1 MSGTTEDR
9 KWAVA
14 VHGADQDI
22 AKHQEAILQ
31 LKSYRNTLLPISQL
45 PPEILS
51 RIFLLVR
58 GYDPY
63 ETRSSISWIDLSCVS
78 RHWRS
83 IALNCLTLWTFL
95 PLQYTLWTQEML
107 RRSKNANLTV
117 HATFSVR
124 THPPKVS
131 AIVLALSHMA
141 RIKTMTLSNLDP
153 DVATEIFSQ
162 LPRSAPQLEFL
173 YISSDYFPGP
183 RIPDDAL
190 WGTSRLHN
198 LQLWNCELNWDSQI
212 LSSLTHLELGCVS
225 SRPTTTQFLAM
236 LSRLP
241 DLQVLDLHDCLPKDW
256 KVAESNTH
264 YFLKHLRA
272 LRLTGTAHE
281 IEGFMQRLS
290 IPPTSNIALECNEE
304 GTFLDCRDDFWSIL
318 SSISR
323 SRSFP
328 ASKRP
333 PITHTLFLEMLTA
346 GSLSVKYLRP
356 VISNRQLGNALP
368 NSICHLEVQLEWSLE
383 DVSSVLC
390 DVEQTIKRICGL
402 SPLGDLNKLWL
413 KSQFP
418 FSSQTI
424 VEIFGSLPKLYT
436 SALSGSILQSFLPAL
451 TTTLSSN
458 PPQSSPGPS
467 MVAFPALQTIILRNF
482 KFDDGTSHSVG
493 VEAIRNI
500 FKQRRK
506 LGFGIRGICLV
517 KCPNLCAKKVEY
529 LNKVISHVEWDG
541 FEIGLSD
548 DHDDSDE

>member
-63 ETRSSISWIDLSCVS
+63 ETRSSISWIDLSRVS

-190 WGTSRLHN
+190 VPVV
-198 LQLWNCELNWDSQI
+198 C
-212 LSSLTHLELGCVS
+212 
-225 SRPTTTQFLAM
+225 
-236 LSRLP
+236 
-241 DLQVLDLHDCLPKDW
+241 
-256 KVAESNTH
+256 
-264 YFLKHLRA
+264 
-272 LRLTGTAHE
+272 
-281 IEGFMQRLS
+281 
-290 IPPTSNIALECNEE
+290 
-304 GTFLDCRDDFWSIL
+304 
-318 SSISR
+318 
-323 SRSFP
+323 
-328 ASKRP
+328 
-333 PITHTLFLEMLTA
+333 ITYSC
-346 GSLSVKYLRP
+346 GIV
-356 VISNRQLGNALP
+356 
-368 NSICHLEVQLEWSLE
+368 NSI
-383 DVSSVLC
+383 
-390 DVEQTIKRICGL
+390 
-402 SPLGDLNKLWL
+402 
-413 KSQFP
+413 
-418 FSSQTI
+418 
-424 VEIFGSLPKLYT
+424 
-436 SALSGSILQSFLPAL
+436 
-451 TTTLSSN
+451 
-458 PPQSSPGPS
+458 
-467 MVAFPALQTIILRNF
+467 
-482 KFDDGTSHSVG
+482 GTP
-493 VEAIRNI
+493 R
-500 FKQRRK
+500 F
-506 LGFGIRGICLV
+506 
-517 KCPNLCAKKVEY
+517 
-529 LNKVISHVEWDG
+529 
-541 FEIGLSD
+541 
-548 DHDDSDE
+548 